1 MEEYIIDGEV
11 FSKDALQI
19 VADKRGYT
27 FDELLQK
34 NPNIQVK
41 TSPTN
46 QSAFVEPGTALNTEF
61 NLGSTSLESQE
72 DDTFIERALGKNI
85 ITDFFGDI
93 YRAGVQGFEQSQ
105 AVGENIDVFNQGV
118 EADDKTLLNFIE
130 ANKKAQGSKM
140 SDEMRD
146 FSKIYEEEGK
156 GVWGFIKG
164 VLNNPSVIPQ
174 VFVSSMATL
183 AGSALDSDEVAKTAI
198 AGAGAGA
205 TAGFF
210 GGFGVGAIPGGFAG
224 LFGGLGGAMETG
236 LTFGELLQN
245 ELQKEGKDFS
255 LDNVKELLADEDRY
269 KNLKRRAV
277 GRGIAIGAIETLS
290 GGLAGKAFT
299 AAGRGVRGATA
310 AIATEAVGGSTGE
323 VAGRIAAG
331 QEMDVAEIGFEGIA
345 GTATA
350 PVNIAAAMINAPE
363 YKINGKKAKLQD
375 VLDQIDAEDSDF
387 LASRIQVSN
396 NPEISKII
404 QDKTIR
410 LGKKAEVETRINNTV
425 DLEKVLDLETEL
437 EGIGT
442 PKTRAGKKRKSEIE
456 SEIDG
461 ILDKYDEIDFSK
473 LKDDAPIKVF
483 TENLMKA
490 NVAETKHLQKKHR
503 KN

>member
-1 MEEYIIDGEV
+1 MA
-11 FSKDALQI
+11 S
-19 VADKRGYT
+19 YT
-27 FDELLQK
+27 
-34 NPNIQVK
+34 
-41 TSPTN
+41 
-46 QSAFVEPGTALNTEF
+46 
-61 NLGSTSLESQE
+61 
-72 DDTFIERALGKNI
+72 
-85 ITDFFGDI
+85 
-93 YRAGVQGFEQSQ
+93 
-105 AVGENIDVFNQGV
+105 
-118 EADDKTLLNFIE
+118 
-130 ANKKAQGSKM
+130 
-140 SDEMRD
+140 
-146 FSKIYEEEGK
+146 
-156 GVWGFIKG
+156 
-164 VLNNPSVIPQ
+164 
-174 VFVSSMATL
+174 
-183 AGSALDSDEVAKTAI
+183 
-198 AGAGAGA
+198 
-205 TAGFF
+205 
-210 GGFGVGAIPGGFAG
+210 GFAG

-236 LTFGELLQN
+236 LTFGELLQD
-245 ELQKEGKDFS
+245 ELNKEGKDFS

-290 GGLAGKAFT
+290 GGLAGKAFG

-310 AIATEAVGGSTGE
+310 AIGTEAIGGSTGE
-323 VAGRIAAG
+323 VVGRLAAG

-350 PVNIAAAMINAPE
+350 PVNIAAAMINAPD

-410 LGKKAEVETRINNTV
+410 LGKKAEVETRVTNAT

-437 EGIGT
+437 ENIGT

-456 SEIDG
+456 SEIDN

-490 NVAETKHLQKKHR
+490 NVAETITFAEETSEKLGFNQVTLKNTDEVFKYLDDNNINYTANQKKQINDLGGFVLGNSIFINEEIAAKTGNINVGAHEVVHGILQKYVGNNLSNVIKDFKSTIGQEQTDIVVKELTDR
-503 KN
+503 GYTKDQFDKEFLSVYSDSVEKGLI